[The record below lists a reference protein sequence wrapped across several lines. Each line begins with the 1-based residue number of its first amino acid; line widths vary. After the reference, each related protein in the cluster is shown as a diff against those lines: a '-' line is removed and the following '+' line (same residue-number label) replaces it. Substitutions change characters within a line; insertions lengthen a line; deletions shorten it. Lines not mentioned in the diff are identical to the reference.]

1 MIPSA
6 IVEARER
13 PGTAG
18 RAAMAS
24 TNEDVVVLAIALLGD
39 GRRLLVVR
47 HLPDRGTVEIG
58 WWDREESSAVAPGL
72 SMLELAAEAVEVTAV
87 AQLCER
93 LQATAGW
100 DATAEGEALATTPP
114 FTDRAQVAGVRSASG
129 MQLVRHPE
137 GGSLILPTRAAL
149 GLLTGAFPA
158 VLQRLEALGYGL
170 VQQGDQAFPGH
181 AKDHA

>member
-1 MIPSA
+1 M
-6 IVEARER
+6 
-13 PGTAG
+13 T
-18 RAAMAS
+18 S
-24 TNEDVVVLAIALLGD
+24 TNEDVVVLTIEPLD
-39 GRRLLVVR
+39 DPRRLLVVR

-114 FTDRAQVAGVRSASG
+114 LTDGAQVAGVRSASG
-129 MQLVRHPE
+129 VQLVRHPE
-137 GGSLILPTRAAL
+137 GGSLIPLTRAAL
-149 GLLTGAFPA
+149 GLLTGVFPA
-158 VLQRLEALGYGL
+158 ALQKLEALGYGL
-170 VQQGDQAFPGH
+170 AFPIS
-181 AKDHA
+181 